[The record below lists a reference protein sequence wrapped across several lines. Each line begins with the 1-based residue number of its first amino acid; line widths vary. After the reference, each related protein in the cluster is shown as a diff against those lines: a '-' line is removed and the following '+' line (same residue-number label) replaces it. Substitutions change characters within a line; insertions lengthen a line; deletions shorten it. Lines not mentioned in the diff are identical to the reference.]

1 MSKKKIKLDVIKATL
16 DALEVINDF
25 KMNNENKII
34 AIKSWLE
41 VQQQELLDG

>member
-1 MSKKKIKLDVIKATL
+1 MEQQKIKLDVIKATL

-34 AIKSWLE
+34 AI
-41 VQQQELLDG
+41 